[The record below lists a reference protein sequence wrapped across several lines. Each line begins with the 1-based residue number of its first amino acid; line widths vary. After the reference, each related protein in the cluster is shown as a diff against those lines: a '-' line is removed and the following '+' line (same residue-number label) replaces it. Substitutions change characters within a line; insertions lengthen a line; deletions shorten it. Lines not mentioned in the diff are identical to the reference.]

1 MGVKQGRGG
10 DVEVDGGVVILADVE
25 IHLVVGAGVEAED
38 KVGIGEGERRG
49 GGGGGGVGSRRGGE
63 GAEPAWG
70 VVPFAEIDTEMLA
83 HRLQQRAHPLASL
96 T

>member
-1 MGVKQGRGG
+1 M
-10 DVEVDGGVVILADVE
+10 EVDGGVVILADVE

-38 KVGIGEGERRG
+38 KVGIGDGVRRG

-83 HRLQQRAHPLASL
+83 HRLQQRAHPLAAL